1 MLLQT
6 LTPLAQLAVLA
17 ILMVTPICSPLLL
30 ILPSIPIQPW
40 FLALEFSTSPPFR
53 DPLENPVLV
62 SGIII
67 YDLTGHSVG
76 ARSHF

>member
-6 LTPLAQLAVLA
+6 LTLLAELAVLA

-40 FLALEFSTSPPFR
+40 FLALGFSTSPPFR

-67 YDLTGHSVG
+67 
-76 ARSHF
+76 